1 MTEEHAQALLQ
12 QMQSL
17 EAYMADL
24 IQREESVIR
33 LFQEASGAIESMAAI
48 KEDIPYETLVPVGMG
63 TYVKATISPKEKI
76 IVNIGAG
83 AAIEQDKSAAINY
96 VEQRIKELEVALQQ
110 ISAQRQEIAMR
121 LEQGQQEMNRL
132 IQDHRNTKQ

>member
-1 MTEEHAQALLQ
+1 MSEEQAQALLQ
-12 QMQSL
+12 QMQAL

-24 IQREESVIR
+24 IQKEEAVIK
-33 LFQEASGAIESMAAI
+33 LLQEASGAIESMAALN
-48 KEDIPYETLVPVGMG
+48 EDGPHETLVPVGMG
-63 TYVKATISPKEKI
+63 TYVKATIQPKEKM

-83 AAIEQDKSAAINY
+83 AAIEQDKPSAINY

-110 ISAQRQEIAMR
+110 ISAQRQEIAAR

-132 IQDHRNTKQ
+132 IQEQRNPHQ

>member
-1 MTEEHAQALLQ
+1 MTEEHAKALLQ

-33 LFQEASGAIESMAAI
+33 LLQEAAGAIESMAAI
-48 KEDIPYETLVPVGMG
+48 NEDMQYETLVPVGMG

-83 AAIEQDKSAAINY
+83 AAIEQEKTAAINY

-132 IQDHRNTKQ
+132 IQDHRNPKQ

>member
-1 MTEEHAQALLQ
+1 MTEEHAKALLQ

-33 LFQEASGAIESMAAI
+33 LLQEAAGAIESMAAI
-48 KEDIPYETLVPVGMG
+48 NEDMQYETLVPVGMG
-63 TYVKATISPKEKI
+63 TYVKATISPKERI

-83 AAIEQDKSAAINY
+83 AAIEHEKTAAINY

-132 IQDHRNTKQ
+132 IQGHRNPKQ